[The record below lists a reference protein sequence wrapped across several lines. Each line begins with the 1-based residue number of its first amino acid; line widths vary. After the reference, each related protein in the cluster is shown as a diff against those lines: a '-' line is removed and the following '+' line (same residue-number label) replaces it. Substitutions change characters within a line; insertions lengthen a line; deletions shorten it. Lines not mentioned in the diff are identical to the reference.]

1 MSTLINTE
9 ELTERDDNGVGGL
22 CFHTIE
28 QDLLPVERRK
38 IRTVVQ
44 ETVSGQVQLP
54 CPPVYLEITELFVL
68 DMSPLP
74 QEVNES

>member
-38 IRTVVQ
+38 IRTVV
-44 ETVSGQVQLP
+44 
-54 CPPVYLEITELFVL
+54 
-68 DMSPLP
+68 
-74 QEVNES
+74 